1 MIVEKKNYLY
11 LFSFLFLILSWKY
24 PIKGFYG
31 TGVRFDDFIILF
43 GFLYFILTQRFK
55 LLLPDFVTVMV
66 VFTITSLLSSIISFS
81 YGTGVS
87 PFKSILFSLRHV
99 EYLMVFYIGIN
110 LRSAHVISALKFFVI
125 YQFVIVILQSYGYLS
140 FGTLFNVEQ
149 RQVGST
155 GGPWELAVI
164 MAMPLFYFLSK
175 RMFFYSGLSAF
186 VLLSTGSRVTIVA
199 VLLVFLLV
207 LVKYIFLAKNMNK
220 KIITA
225 LLFIVFISISVAF
238 VVFGDVYFI
247 ERLVSLR
254 GFEYVHFDEMYLAN
268 EISPSQFKNY
278 DIEYIKSVLST
289 VSSDASAYS
298 RFSRWS
304 LAIETLKSYSVI
316 FFLTGLGPSFF
327 GNALDG
333 SFLRILLTTG
343 LLGFSLYIIFL
354 YKIYQFILI
363 SRSWYLMGYLFVY
376 VFSCLFIDISFSLKA
391 TLFLWLFLGVVYGE
405 RLKNV

>member
-1 MIVEKKNYLY
+1 
-11 LFSFLFLILSWKY
+11 
-24 PIKGFYG
+24 
-31 TGVRFDDFIILF
+31 
-43 GFLYFILTQRFK
+43 
-55 LLLPDFVTVMV
+55 
-66 VFTITSLLSSIISFS
+66 
-81 YGTGVS
+81 
-87 PFKSILFSLRHV
+87 
-99 EYLMVFYIGIN
+99 
-110 LRSAHVISALKFFVI
+110 
-125 YQFVIVILQSYGYLS
+125 
-140 FGTLFNVEQ
+140 
-149 RQVGST
+149 
-155 GGPWELAVI
+155 
-164 MAMPLFYFLSK
+164 
-175 RMFFYSGLSAF
+175 
-186 VLLSTGSRVTIVA
+186 
-199 VLLVFLLV
+199 
-207 LVKYIFLAKNMNK
+207 
-220 KIITA
+220 
-225 LLFIVFISISVAF
+225 
-238 VVFGDVYFI
+238 
-247 ERLVSLR
+247 
-254 GFEYVHFDEMYLAN
+254 MYLAN